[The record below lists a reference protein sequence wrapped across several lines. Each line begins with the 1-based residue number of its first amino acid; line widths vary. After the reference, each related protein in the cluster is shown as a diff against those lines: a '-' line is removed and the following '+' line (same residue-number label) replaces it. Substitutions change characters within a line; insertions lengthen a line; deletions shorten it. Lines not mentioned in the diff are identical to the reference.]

1 MKLPLF
7 SQVME
12 ALRFEIPVAVSLD
25 IDPAELSRALA
36 PLRAGERLRL
46 LYDQLGDRLVVSTS
60 FGLQAAVM
68 LHLIHEHAP
77 KIPVVFIDTGFLFP
91 ETYQYAAELTSQ
103 LDLDLRIYQPSV
115 SAARMQALWGNLWED
130 GKDGA
135 DRYSL
140 ITKIEPMNRALR
152 ETGADVWL
160 SGLRRSQSKS
170 RMDRPFVE
178 QQKKTVKAYPILDWA
193 DAQVDL
199 YFHQQGLP
207 RHPLAAKGYATMG
220 DWHST
225 RPVENGDVEATRF
238 NGEKFECGLHLDSGS
253 PDFQI

>member
-1 MKLPLF
+1 
-7 SQVME
+7 ME
-12 ALRFEIPVAVSLD
+12 ALKFEIPAAVPPD
-25 IDPAELSRALA
+25 IDPVELSDALA

-46 LYDQLGDRLVVSTS
+46 LYEQLGDRLVASTS

-68 LHLIHEHAP
+68 LHLIQQHAP
-77 KIPVVFIDTGFLFP
+77 RIPVVFIDTGFHFP
-91 ETYQYAAELTSQ
+91 ETYQYAEELASM
-103 LDLDLRIYQPSV
+103 LNIDLRIYQPAV
-115 SAARMQALWGNLWED
+115 SSARMQALWGNLWEQ

-135 DRYSL
+135 DRYGL
-140 ITKIEPMNRALR
+140 ITKVEPMNRALR

-160 SGLRRSQSKS
+160 SGLRRSQSS
-170 RMDRPFVE
+170 TRVDRSFVE

-199 YFHQQGLP
+199 YFHQNNLP
-207 RHPLAAKGYATMG
+207 RHPLEAKGYVTMG

-225 RPVENGDVEATRF
+225 RPVVNGDVEATRF

-253 PDFQI
+253 ADFQI

>member
-1 MKLPLF
+1 
-7 SQVME
+7 ME
-12 ALRFEIPVAVSLD
+12 ALKFEIPAASSPD
-25 IDPAELSRALA
+25 INAEELSAALA

-46 LYDQLGDRLVVSTS
+46 LHEQLGDRLVASTS

-68 LHLIHEHAP
+68 LHLIQQNAP

-91 ETYQYAAELTSQ
+91 ETYQYAEELGSM
-103 LDLDLRIYQPSV
+103 LNIDLRIYQPAV

-130 GKDGA
+130 GKDNA
-135 DRYSL
+135 DRYGL
-140 ITKIEPMNRALR
+140 ITKVEPMNRALR

-160 SGLRRSQSKS
+160 SGLRRSQSS
-170 RMDRPFVE
+170 TRVDRPFVE

-199 YFHQQGLP
+199 YFHQHGLP
-207 RHPLAAKGYATMG
+207 RHPLAEKGYVTMG

-225 RPVENGDVEATRF
+225 RPVENGNVEATRF
-238 NGEKFECGLHLDSGS
+238 NGEKFECGLHLDSGA

>member
-1 MKLPLF
+1 
-7 SQVME
+7 ME
-12 ALRFEIPVAVSLD
+12 ALKFEPPAVVSED
-25 IDPAELSRALA
+25 IDPAALSAALA
-36 PLRAGERLRL
+36 PLRAGERLKR
-46 LYDQLGDRLVVSTS
+46 LYDLLGNRLVASTS

-68 LHLIHEHAP
+68 LRLIHEHAP

-91 ETYQYAAELTSQ
+91 ETYQYAEELTSM
-103 LDLDLRIYQPSV
+103 LDLDLRIYQPAV
-115 SAARMQALWGNLWED
+115 SAARMQSLWGNLWED
-130 GKDGA
+130 GQDGA
-135 DRYSL
+135 ERYGL

-160 SGLRRSQSKS
+160 SGLRRSQSKT
-170 RMDRPFVE
+170 RVDRAFVE

-199 YFHQQGLP
+199 YFHQNGLP
-207 RHPLAAKGYATMG
+207 RHPLAEKGYVTMG

-238 NGEKFECGLHLDSGS
+238 NGEKFECGLHLDSGT